1 MAMKAKYQKYLDALK
16 GADFSSAQSQFT
28 SGVSGAKNNMK
39 SMQSSLS
46 SWQELASTTVNNET
60 LPMISSALDML
71 ESNGEVLAEVNSK
84 VKELV
89 SSLEALESL
98 ENEKDSLG
106 SKWSYT
112 EGGSHT
118 QSEVNS
124 HNNKIDEVD
133 KKIAEQEGTIDGQI
147 AAINGLSVGD
157 VAECYVS
164 ATATDTGTE
173 TTTEDT
179 TTQTETTSTA
189 TGPSGVLSYTVGD
202 VPEAGKQVQYLGRKA
217 VLLDVQV
224 DGNSLGQDGSIVIKK
239 GETVHLKVKV
249 PDEIDNVQTL
259 KRTSADGKRG
269 WSNWVSQKN
278 YPQVNKKDSST
289 YVNAREYDWYITG
302 NQTTDN
308 ITLSQTALF
317 SIPGAK
323 YGSYKGMVRV
333 RVKIVD
339 GGTTSSD
346 DKDKEDDKKA

>member
-46 SWQELASTTVNNET
+46 SWQELATATVNNET
-60 LPMISSALDML
+60 LPMISGALDML

-124 HNNKIDEVD
+124 HNNKIDEVE

-157 VAECYVS
+157 VTECYVS
-164 ATATDTGTE
+164 PTGT
-173 TTTEDT
+173 D
-179 TTQTETTSTA
+179 TQTETET
-189 TGPSGVLSYTVGD
+189 YH
-202 VPEAGKQVQYLGRKA
+202 RK
-217 VLLDVQV
+217 
-224 DGNSLGQDGSIVIKK
+224 
-239 GETVHLKVKV
+239 
-249 PDEIDNVQTL
+249 
-259 KRTSADGKRG
+259 
-269 WSNWVSQKN
+269 
-278 YPQVNKKDSST
+278 
-289 YVNAREYDWYITG
+289 
-302 NQTTDN
+302 TDYFFF
-308 ITLSQTALF
+308 IL
-317 SIPGAK
+317 
-323 YGSYKGMVRV
+323 
-333 RVKIVD
+333 
-339 GGTTSSD
+339 
-346 DKDKEDDKKA
+346 